1 MEVKATSAGSTPA
14 VTSFAFQATQPH
26 SLGKPKSNF
35 VFPSLRLL
43 CESRRVHHGES
54 HGPGI
59 KKPTQEL
66 RWFLVLHLKMNE
78 LSIFP
83 ASGKV
88 RLI

>member
-1 MEVKATSAGSTPA
+1 MATLVDLTP
-14 VTSFAFQATQPH
+14 TITGFAFQATQLN